1 MTGEGPVRLGPHTS
15 TGLTSPGSPQWQQR
29 ADVLARQGM
38 AGAARRRSRLM
49 RVESVL
55 RFLALAWVFAAVT
68 YTAMEVHA
76 MRHTGDRIVSFIIA
90 VVACAVTGF
99 VLGYV
104 TGSSGPCDC
113 CDVVDRG

>member
-1 MTGEGPVRLGPHTS
+1 MTGEGPVRLG
-15 TGLTSPGSPQWQQR
+15 PQWQQR

-55 RFLALAWVFAAVT
+55 RFLVLGVRRGDVYGHGGSRDARRFESDRAGM
-68 YTAMEVHA
+68 Y
-76 MRHTGDRIVSFIIA
+76 RHTGDRIVSFIIA
-90 VVACAVTGF
+90 VVACAVAGF
-99 VLGYV
+99 ALGYI
-104 TGSSGPCDC
+104 TGRSGPCDC

>member
-1 MTGEGPVRLGPHTS
+1 MTGEGPVRLG
-15 TGLTSPGSPQWQQR
+15 PQWQQR

-55 RFLALAWVFAAVT
+55 RFLVLAWVFAAVT

-76 MRHTGDRIVSFIIA
+76 MHGGLSLTA
-90 VVACAVTGF
+90 PACIGT
-99 VLGYV
+99 LG
-104 TGSSGPCDC
+104 TES
-113 CDVVDRG
+113 